1 MNRTWD
7 KVGQGIMALGYVSA
21 AVVLIFVALGWTSPL
36 LYGVNY
42 LMKSINNWVLGI
54 TGTIIF
60 AVSLTILISSF
71 RSKPD
76 KMTPIHETALGKVHI
91 TIPAL
96 EHLIIKSAKS
106 VQGIRDVKPYLKGT
120 AEGLDV
126 QLKIQVAP
134 DINIPHVT
142 ESLQKTV
149 KEYVLKTAGLS
160 IGEIKIL
167 VNRISY
173 DMKNRVE

>member
-7 KVGQGIMALGYVSA
+7 RMVQGIMSLGYVIAS
-21 AVVLIFVALGWTSPL
+21 VILVFVALGWTSPL
-36 LYGVNY
+36 LYASNY
-42 LMKSINNWVLGI
+42 LITSINNWILGI

-60 AVSLTILISSF
+60 AVTLTILISSF
-71 RSKPD
+71 RSIPD
-76 KMTPIHETALGKVHI
+76 KMTAIHETALGKVHI

-96 EHLIIKSAKS
+96 EHLVIKAAKS
-106 VQGIRDVKPYLKGT
+106 VQGIREVKPFLRGT

-126 QLKIQVAP
+126 ELRIQVSP

-142 ESLQKTV
+142 ESLQKNV

-160 IGEIKIL
+160 ISEIKVF
-167 VNRISY
+167 VNKISY
-173 DMKNRVE
+173 DIKNRVE